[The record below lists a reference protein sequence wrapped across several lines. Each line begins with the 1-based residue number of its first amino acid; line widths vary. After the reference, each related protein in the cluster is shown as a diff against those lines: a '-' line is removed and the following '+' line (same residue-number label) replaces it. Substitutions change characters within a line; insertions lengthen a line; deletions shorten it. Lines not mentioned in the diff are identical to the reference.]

1 MSKQAGSELLL
12 LERADSQKTT
22 ERKGGTYPNQNQTK
36 IDHPLP
42 LKMDPAA
49 INHEVISAES
59 GTSDTN
65 KQVAVISPVRPPKAM
80 KIMLELTRLDTVSFA
95 QTAETTQVEEV
106 QTSGK
111 VQQIPTIEWVSR
123 KTKEMVEKAVV
134 DGQACDSCNSRQVEN
149 LHPCK
154 RAVLYAFL
162 PMRLSALKQRSG
174 GRPPE
179 DHQIARTW
187 QGQV

>member
-59 GTSDTN
+59 GT
-65 KQVAVISPVRPPKAM
+65 
-80 KIMLELTRLDTVSFA
+80 
-95 QTAETTQVEEV
+95 
-106 QTSGK
+106 
-111 VQQIPTIEWVSR
+111 
-123 KTKEMVEKAVV
+123 
-134 DGQACDSCNSRQVEN
+134 
-149 LHPCK
+149 
-154 RAVLYAFL
+154 
-162 PMRLSALKQRSG
+162 
-174 GRPPE
+174 
-179 DHQIARTW
+179 
-187 QGQV
+187 